1 MVKPWRI
8 ALFSFIGIIVLLV
21 IAAAVYIHNIG
32 YNNVKQMYR
41 LQTTGLS
48 IVQIESDARGYVRYL
63 TKVEQPQELLK
74 ARMKKEGWTY
84 ISQEGAGYFFEKD
97 GQQEIVTM
105 KKWNHF
111 YMIYDLKLK
120 VANLAD

>member
-1 MVKPWRI
+1 MVKPWKI
-8 ALFSFIGIIVLLV
+8 AIFSFIGIIVFLM
-21 IAAAVYIHNIG
+21 IDAAVYIHNIG
-32 YNNVKQMYR
+32 YNNIKQMYR

-48 IVQIESDARGYVRYL
+48 IVQIESDTSGYERYL
-63 TKVEQPQELLK
+63 TKAEQPQELLK